1 MLEHPEIFPRLVFG
15 SDYPIPALG
24 GRIIGTRPQPL
35 ALLHG
40 GAFRP
45 QLVAAGL
52 LTDKQAEALNEVF
65 DYNPLLFDLVLKL
78 TVRHPVTHAQFPAS
92 LFGMHPLLPV

>member
-1 MLEHPEIFPRLVFG
+1 MWVRRPPAPPGRCREPSARAAQVLEHPELFPRLVFG

-45 QLVAAGL
+45 Q
-52 LTDKQAEALNEVF
+52 
-65 DYNPLLFDLVLKL
+65 
-78 TVRHPVTHAQFPAS
+78 VRADPMGVRF
-92 LFGMHPLLPV
+92 MVRLPMST